1 MQPHGPVGNYLYSVI
16 DDSLKKYPAIVAQYV
31 APETWVVW
39 DEVVVAYA
47 LGMAKGNE
55 VPRPKLKLD
64 LSFSHPETSRRIT
77 WLTEIDT
84 ERFRLDFTRKMDARR
99 SRK

>member
-1 MQPHGPVGNYLYSVI
+1 M
-16 DDSLKKYPAIVAQYV
+16 KKNAAIVVQWV

-47 LGMAKGNE
+47 LGMANGNE
-55 VPRPKLKLD
+55 VPRPKLQTD
-64 LSFSHPETSRRIT
+64 LSFSHPQTSRRIT

-84 ERFRLDFTRKMDARR
+84 KRFWLDFTRKIDARD